1 MRRYLNVDLPKAMR
15 EFEVALRK
23 MVTTRI
29 IGHYR
34 SVFRGKGLEFD
45 AYRKYMSSIDDA
57 QRIDWKASMRANE
70 LLVKEYVEERDLQ
83 ILFVVDVSSSMVFG
97 STAKLKN
104 EYALEM
110 VTSLANFILKAGDR
124 IGFALFSDKILELRM
139 PAKSQR
145 QLFILTNSLL
155 DPDIYGGNYDLGKIL
170 RTLMGSLTPEIAAII
185 IVSDF
190 IGPRNWS
197 TELKTLNKKIET
209 IGIMIC
215 DPRDRTLPTDSQQIV
230 VADPYSNKT
239 ELIDSSLIKE
249 RYERYARQQEE
260 EIRNSFSEA
269 GCDFLKLTTDKSFI
283 VPLATFFKMRAGKW
297 R

>member
-1 MRRYLNVDLPKAMR
+1 MRRYLNVDLPKVIK
-15 EFEVALRK
+15 EFEIAMRK
-23 MVTTRI
+23 MVATRI

-45 AYRKYMSSIDDA
+45 AYRDYLPNIDDA

-70 LLVKEYVEERDLQ
+70 LLVKEYIEERDLQ
-83 ILFVVDVSSSMVFG
+83 ILFVVDVSNSMVFG

-110 VTSLANFILKAGDR
+110 VASLADLILSSGDR
-124 IGFALFSDKILELRM
+124 VGFVLFNDKIIKLRM
-139 PAKSQR
+139 PAKGQK
-145 QLFILTNSLL
+145 QFFMLTRILL

-170 RTLMGSLTPEIAAII
+170 KILTTSLTPEITAII
-185 IVSDF
+185 LVSDF
-190 IGPRNWS
+190 IGQRDWGMN
-197 TELKTLNKKIET
+197 LKRLNKKIET

-215 DPRDRTLPTDSQQIV
+215 DPRDRTLPSDSQQIV

-260 EIRNSFSEA
+260 EIRRFFSEA
-269 GCDFLKLTTDKSFI
+269 GCDFLKLSTDKSFI
-283 VPLATFFKMRAGKW
+283 VPLATFFKMRAGK
-297 R
+297 RR